1 MGADLVYLVYII
13 IVYTG
18 SVVVVMAWVGL
29 VWRLCVGRRRAICR
43 VMVVDWSLV
52 MDDGWLKFMVTGWW
66 LTRRS
71 FNC

>member
-18 SVVVVMAWVGL
+18 YVVVVMAWVRL
-29 VWRLCVGRRRAICR
+29 RWCLCVGWKAICR
-43 VMVVDWSLV
+43 LVVVDWSLV
-52 MDDGWLKFMVTGWW
+52 MDDGWLKFIVTGWW
-66 LTRRS
+66 IPWGS

>member
-1 MGADLVYLVYII
+1 MGADLVYLVHII

-18 SVVVVMAWVGL
+18 SVVVVMAWLGL
-29 VWRLCVGRRRAICR
+29 CWCLCAGWRASCR
-43 VMVVDWSLV
+43 VVVVDWSLV

-66 LTRRS
+66 LPRRS